1 VGTEFGGR
9 SDRRGMGLSQ
19 HDRITNKKGSDR
31 KRNRDEQK
39 RNKGDKK
46 ISRNLNK
53 IRNKG
58 ISEDSEDSELVR
70 R

>member
-1 VGTEFGGR
+1 MNRNGT
-9 SDRRGMGLSQ
+9 RG
-19 HDRITNKKGSDR
+19 
-31 KRNRDEQK
+31 EQK

-46 ISRNLNK
+46 ISQNLNK

-58 ISEDSEDSELVR
+58 ISEDSEDSEDSELVR